1 MTTTYTLTLTIS
13 AQDLATIYQTGE
25 NIVLAKAFSD
35 STSNMAWLSFR
46 PFEANQ
52 VSWTEECGLYASRQ
66 ENAVQI
72 EVATK
77 IDIPSGEYFNYVNDN
92 FEGPFKGEGAPPAG
106 SYRVFNQD
114 AGMSVDFG
122 MFQQASFNGQENA
135 GSPTIS
141 VNIPNQQLATFTPRA
156 AVYVWLQSGVTS
168 GSPVQVPPPANG
180 AGDAHKLPQSV
191 SSRST
196 LVEFGTSTRLTYRY
210 DSSVGVFV
218 PSGP

>member
-13 AQDLATIYQTGE
+13 AQDLGTIYQAGE
-25 NIVLAKAFSD
+25 NIILAKAFSD

-52 VSWTEECGLYASRQ
+52 VSWIEECGLYASRQ
-66 ENAVQI
+66 ENAVQVQ
-72 EVATK
+72 VATK
-77 IDIPSGEYFNYVNDN
+77 IGIPSGEYFNYVNDN
-92 FEGPFKGEGAPPAG
+92 FEGPFTGEGAPPTG

-122 MFQQASFNGQENA
+122 MFQQASFNGQEVA

-141 VNIPNQQLATFTPRA
+141 VNIPNQQFATFTPQT
-156 AVYVWLQSGVTS
+156 AVYVWLQSGVKT
-168 GSPVQVPPPANG
+168 GQTVQVPPPAHG
-180 AGDAHKLPQSV
+180 SGSGSDLPKSV

-196 LVEFGTSTRLTYRY
+196 LVEFGTSTSLTYHY
-210 DSSVGVFV
+210 DASVGAFV
-218 PSGP
+218 PGA